1 MTLKNSVLLMI
12 KQSPGIDYNDLLARI
27 SSRYKNPS
35 SANSALNRVIKDMT
49 SFGSL
54 KKENNKLFLTDK
66 GSASISIEM
75 KDKLIMRLNEEMK
88 KSFPNPSDIVQ
99 LLVVLYQR
107 SSASPD
113 LLNNAK
119 QNATFTI
126 NDIENLRKKI
136 SDKRR
141 YLKKMSLLL
150 KQQSEK
156 LKELDFNDSSEFV
169 FDKDFISKA
178 VVFCGEQKMVVE
190 IKDEELLLK
199 IPEHWKK
206 QNSLIV
212 EKESIQLL
220 LQLILS
226 IPSAK
231 ATIYLPGIKS
241 VLFSGKIICYGTS
254 KIVNSFTQIQTPD
267 NAKVILSQQ
276 TKTNPTLSL
285 ATLLPSDKPQDSK

>member
-1 MTLKNSVLLMI
+1 MTLRNSVLLMI

-49 SFGSL
+49 SFGLL
-54 KKENNKLFLTDK
+54 KKENNKLFVTDK

-88 KSFPNPSDIVQ
+88 KSFPNYSDIVQ
-99 LLVVLYQR
+99 LLAVLYQR
-107 SSASPD
+107 SSASSD

-119 QNATFTI
+119 QNSTFTI
-126 NDIENLRKKI
+126 NDIENLRKKM
-136 SDKRR
+136 SDRRR

-156 LKELDFNDSSEFV
+156 LRELDFNDSIEMV
-169 FDKDFISKA
+169 FDKDFISKTVA
-178 VVFCGEQKMVVE
+178 FCGDQKLVVE
-190 IKDEELLLK
+190 TKDEDLLLK
-199 IPEHWKK
+199 VPEHWKK

-226 IPSAK
+226 NPSAK
-231 ATIYLPGIKS
+231 ATIYMPGIKS
-241 VLFSGKIICYGTS
+241 ILFSGKIICYGTS
-254 KIVNSFTQIQTPD
+254 KTISSFAQLKTPD
-267 NAKVILSQQ
+267 NAKVILLSQSQQ
-276 TKTNPTLSL
+276 SSNSPS
-285 ATLLPSDKPQDSK
+285 ATLLPLDKQQDSK